1 MEKITGQLTN
11 KETVVELWGEEF
23 ERLSENPRVVFL
35 ENEIRVRLKA
45 EVKLASGETTKVLML
60 REPTVGD
67 LKATDAV
74 KGDVTKSAALLASCA
89 DLPDAVVS
97 KMPGSDF
104 VLVNKVIG
112 AFLSDGLGTGES

>member
-1 MEKITGQLTN
+1 MEKVTGQLTN

-45 EVKLASGETTKVLML
+45 EVKLASGETTKVLTL

-74 KGDVTKSAALLASCA
+74 KGDVTKSAVLLASCA

-97 KMPGSDF
+97 KMLGSDF

>member
-1 MEKITGQLTN
+1 MEKVTGQLTN

-35 ENEIRVRLKA
+35 ENEIRVRLEA
-45 EVKLASGETTKVLML
+45 EVKLASGETTKVLTL

-74 KGDVTKSAALLASCA
+74 KGDVTKSAALLAACA

>member
-1 MEKITGQLTN
+1 MEKVTGQLTN

-45 EVKLASGETTKVLML
+45 EVKLASGETTKVLTL

-112 AFLSDGLGTGES
+112 AFLSDGPETGES